1 LRLPCTNEETSAG
14 RVTLVFSGL
23 AAFVPDGRKALTV
36 LFPDV
41 RRKTAH
47 VPVHRPAL
55 AHLRVDAADRLVC
68 DPIVKVLEQEV
79 LMLRSG
85 GPGRPGAE
93 IAFDASHL
101 AEMQKAS
108 GTKDARHGRMHKDC
122 VRELRRCLA
131 ALQLDAKRLGVD
143 VRTVY
148 PKGSADA
155 FFGEGEPYQAQ
166 LTDELR
172 LVMALPGDPLVLEGR
187 RSGELAWQIVVSE
200 PGDKAAY
207 LLVLNLPIDDPNPSG
222 HAVDHHFDRYYDL
235 LQSSPPKRRLPQYEG
250 SHVRGGAR
258 ARPRGGHVPK
268 CAMAVLSP

>member
-1 LRLPCTNEETSAG
+1 MRLPCTNEETSAG
-14 RVTLVFSGL
+14 KVTLVFSGL

-55 AHLRVDAADRLVC
+55 AHLRLDAADRLAC
-68 DPIVKVLEQEV
+68 DPIVKVLEHEV
-79 LMLRSG
+79 LTLRSG
-85 GPGRPGAE
+85 GHGSQGAE

-101 AEMQKAS
+101 VEMQKAS
-108 GTKDARHGRMHKDC
+108 GTKDLRHGRMHKDS

-131 ALQLDAKRLGVD
+131 ALQIDAARLGVD

-148 PKGSADA
+148 PKGFAAA
-155 FFGEGEPYQAQ
+155 FFAEGEPYQRL

-172 LVMALPGDPLVLEGR
+172 LVMPLPGEPLVLEGR
-187 RSGELAWQIVVSE
+187 REAELAWQIVVSE

-207 LLVLNLPIDDPNPSG
+207 LLVLNLPIDNPNPDG
-222 HAVDHHFDRYYDL
+222 HVVDHHFDRYYDL
-235 LQSSPPKRRLPQYEG
+235 LQSSPPKRRLPQYEDP
-250 SHVRGGAR
+250 HVHGV
-258 ARPRGGHVPK
+258 RPRGGYVPK